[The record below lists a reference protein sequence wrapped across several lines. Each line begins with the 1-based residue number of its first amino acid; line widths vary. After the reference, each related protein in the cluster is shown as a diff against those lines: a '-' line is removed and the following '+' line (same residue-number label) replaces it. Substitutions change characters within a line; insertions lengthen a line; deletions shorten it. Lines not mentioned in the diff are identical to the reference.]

1 MQEASLINFLVV
13 VAAIVLAPLIVDA
26 IARVKVPVVVV
37 EIALGIVI
45 GPHVLGLAQR
55 DAFVEGLGHLGLAF
69 LFFLAG
75 FEIDF
80 GRIRGQ
86 PLTLAAYGWLLS
98 LALSLAVAAA
108 LYATD
113 VIVLVRYVAIAMTT
127 TAIGTLMP
135 MLRDAGEVET
145 PLGRFILAAGALGEF
160 GPIVLTALLLSHENS
175 QIGTLLLL
183 ITFGGV
189 VLLAIRLAQRW
200 HPVSIV
206 RLARRTM
213 NSSAQLPMRLSVLV
227 LIALI
232 SVAVTLRLEFL
243 LGAFA
248 AGVIVA
254 QAIKDIEHDDLEPL
268 RIKYEGVSFGLFVPI
283 FFVVTGMTFDLPAL
297 FSSVRS
303 MLELPLFLALFL
315 VVRGLPAWLLYR
327 HALPEASR
335 RALALLSATQL
346 PLTVA
351 ITALG
356 LQQQQMRPSTAAA
369 MVGAG
374 MLSVFV
380 FPLLALTL
388 LRPRQIPSEVE
399 GASASV

>member
-1 MQEASLINFLVV
+1 MHAASLINFLVV

-327 HALPEASR
+327 RVLPEASR

-388 LRPRQIPSEVE
+388 LHPRQIPSGVE